1 MIFNQSYDGI
11 ALTDLKTNFILVND
25 AYSRIIGFTK
35 EELYTKR
42 CNELTVDDSSDMVA
56 DTLKDGLVKNIEKK
70 CKVKD
75 KTIYVNLSSSLMPDE
90 KRILL
95 NTKDITP
102 LKLAEKK
109 MKHFA
114 DIIDKNIIS
123 SSTDLNGNI
132 IAVSQAFCEISKYTE
147 EELLDKNHNIARH
160 EDMASEIYDD
170 LWNTITQDKTWKG
183 ELKNRT
189 KDGGYYWLDIAIIP
203 DFDEDGEKIGYTAI
217 RQDITSKKKI
227 EDMSI
232 RDELTQLFN
241 RRHFN
246 NIFEQESNYKKRSGE
261 KFLFMMLDVDNFK
274 LYNDT
279 YGHQE
284 GDNVLMQIGKVLN
297 KFSKRAGDYTFRL
310 GGEEFGVIAQKSSNE
325 EAVLFANKI
334 REEIEELKIPHK
346 HNTSSS
352 FITVSIG
359 LFFKSISIDNNRE
372 DIYKLSDDLLYKAK
386 ENGRN
391 MVVSEL

>member
-123 SSTDLNGNI
+123 SS
-132 IAVSQAFCEISKYTE
+132 K
-147 EELLDKNHNIARH
+147 H
-160 EDMASEIYDD
+160 
-170 LWNTITQDKTWKG
+170 W
-183 ELKNRT
+183 
-189 KDGGYYWLDIAIIP
+189 
-203 DFDEDGEKIGYTAI
+203 
-217 RQDITSKKKI
+217 
-227 EDMSI
+227 
-232 RDELTQLFN
+232 
-241 RRHFN
+241 
-246 NIFEQESNYKKRSGE
+246 
-261 KFLFMMLDVDNFK
+261 
-274 LYNDT
+274 
-279 YGHQE
+279 
-284 GDNVLMQIGKVLN
+284 
-297 KFSKRAGDYTFRL
+297 TF
-310 GGEEFGVIAQKSSNE
+310 Q
-325 EAVLFANKI
+325 
-334 REEIEELKIPHK
+334 
-346 HNTSSS
+346 
-352 FITVSIG
+352 
-359 LFFKSISIDNNRE
+359 
-372 DIYKLSDDLLYKAK
+372 Y
-386 ENGRN
+386 
-391 MVVSEL
+391 